1 MRAWLVE
8 KDYGVL
14 YDERD
19 AGGLDMRLNAFVFLI
34 ASTVILGAFVGV
46 MTSAFGVQLYW
57 YTGIIEG
64 GFLAT
69 TSLMGFWA
77 YLMLNFMASVT
88 LPRRVWRWTQWL
100 VLAIVVYDMLWSRYH
115 IDAARHPLHHATYS
129 TFLVQGLWPLAV
141 ALLAAVWKRRLSGP
155 GSYLPTVFYL
165 YVFSVVDWLLVIWHH
180 TGPIVN
186 QTGMVMVACNV
197 YMILIYGKLL
207 SPLSER
213 EEGLQRVAEARAS
226 EKAAREKTVR
236 AKAAKK
242 AASKKSK
249 RNRSHEV
256 VE

>member
-1 MRAWLVE
+1 M
-8 KDYGVL
+8 L

-19 AGGLDMRLNAFVFLI
+19 AGGLDMRLNAFVFFI
-34 ASTVILGAFVGV
+34 ASTVILGAIIGV
-46 MTSAFGVQLYW
+46 VTSTLGVHLYW
-57 YTGIIEG
+57 YTGVIEG

-77 YLMLNFMASVT
+77 YLMLNFVANVT
-88 LPRRVWRWTQWL
+88 LPRRVWRWAQWL
-100 VLAIVVYDMLWSRYH
+100 ILAVVIYDMLWSRYR
-115 IDAARHPLHHATYS
+115 IDASRHPLHHATYA
-129 TFLVQGLWPLAV
+129 TFLVQGLWPLGV
-141 ALLAAVWKRRLSGP
+141 ALLAAIWKRKLSGP
-155 GSYLPTVFYL
+155 GSYLPSVFYL

-213 EEGLQRVAEARAS
+213 QAGLQRVAEERAAVK
-226 EKAAREKTVR
+226 EAR

-242 AASKKSK
+242 AASPKQK
-249 RNRSHEV
+249 RKREQTT
-256 VE
+256 EAIE